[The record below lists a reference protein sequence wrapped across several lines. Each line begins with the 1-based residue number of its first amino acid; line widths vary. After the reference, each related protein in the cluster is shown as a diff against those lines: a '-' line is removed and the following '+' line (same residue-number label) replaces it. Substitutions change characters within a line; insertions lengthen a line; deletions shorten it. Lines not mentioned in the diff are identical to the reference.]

1 MSTRTSGRIVGA
13 LILLAF
19 VFYGAGSGLVDGAD
33 NPRLVS
39 VGVLLILLNSFGVA
53 RIGVVA
59 FPVLSRTDEVS
70 ALAYLVTRIF
80 EAVMLAVGA
89 MVMIMTM
96 PVAGEYAYWFA
107 MTGLALGS
115 VLFCGDAAPGAPR
128 AAVPRGVGDRRV
140 RRSGGR
146 RDARDPRVRRRPGT
160 LGAGRPVRVGRR
172 GAAGGEGLPAAVLTQ
187 DLDAS
192 ALELPVAS
200 VAR

>member
-13 LILLAF
+13 LLAF

-53 RIGVVA
+53 LIGVVA

-89 MVMIMTM
+89 MFMIMTM
-96 PVAGEYAYWFA
+96 PVAASTP
-107 MTGLALGS
+107 TGS
-115 VLFCGDAAPGAPR
+115 P
-128 AAVPRGVGDRRV
+128 
-140 RRSGGR
+140 
-146 RDARDPRVRRRPGT
+146 
-160 LGAGRPVRVGRR
+160 
-172 GAAGGEGLPAAVLTQ
+172 
-187 DLDAS
+187 
-192 ALELPVAS
+192 
-200 VAR
+200 

>member
-70 ALAYLVTRIF
+70 ALWPTWS
-80 EAVMLAVGA
+80 
-89 MVMIMTM
+89 
-96 PVAGEYAYWFA
+96 P
-107 MTGLALGS
+107 GS
-115 VLFCGDAAPGAPR
+115 
-128 AAVPRGVGDRRV
+128 
-140 RRSGGR
+140 S
-146 RDARDPRVRRRPGT
+146 RP
-160 LGAGRPVRVGRR
+160 
-172 GAAGGEGLPAAVLTQ
+172 
-187 DLDAS
+187 
-192 ALELPVAS
+192 
-200 VAR
+200 